1 MLMVELCGHGNPIF
15 NSLFIEVLFEEKIPD
30 FCFLEILLL
39 NILEIDLYNFW
50 IQEKPSGNQ
59 VVEIV
64 WNRMSVS

>member
-39 NILEIDLYNFW
+39 NILEIDLYNFR